1 MKMSVLVSAYNRGYA
16 LDRLLRSVL
25 LDQGHDDIQLVIVDD
40 CSRDNTE
47 EVIQNWLLAG
57 HKDKIIYLKNEVR
70 SERVI
75 SYRRALE
82 NATGDWLIHIGS
94 DDQLFPRFTEF
105 FMVWTEKY
113 PDTKLFNF
121 GRGAI
126 NKHNWRIT
134 TAPGQA
140 FKMGQEFNS
149 GLIAAG
155 QFAWH
160 KDISHQI
167 NFPVVR
173 DCYAFAD
180 ESKIPITGMKD
191 EEGNQKYYSR
201 YTRTLGNPWGEDFYM
216 FWKLTRENEP
226 VHIPIIGILIN
237 VR

>member
-1 MKMSVLVSAYNRGYA
+1 MRMSVLVSAFNRSKM
-16 LDRLLRSVL
+16 LSRLIRSVL
-25 LDQGHDDIQLVIVDD
+25 LDQGHDDMELIIVDD
-40 CSRDNTE
+40 DS
-47 EVIQNWLLAG
+47 
-57 HKDKIIYLKNEVR
+57 KDDTGETVQAFIDEGYNNLIYLKNEVR

-75 SYRRALE
+75 SYKWALE
-82 NATGDWLIHIGS
+82 KSTGDWLIHIGS

-105 FMVWTEKY
+105 FFKWVEKY

-126 NKHNWRIT
+126 NKHNWRMT

-149 GLIAAG
+149 GLISAG
-155 QFAWH
+155 QFSWH
-160 KDISHQI
+160 KSISKQI
-167 NFPVVR
+167 DFPVVR

-180 ESKIPITGMKD
+180 ASKIPIMGAFD
-191 EEGNQKYYSR
+191 EEGKQKYYSR

-216 FWKLTRENEP
+216 FWRLTRKNQP
-226 VHIPIIGILIN
+226 IHIPVIGILIN